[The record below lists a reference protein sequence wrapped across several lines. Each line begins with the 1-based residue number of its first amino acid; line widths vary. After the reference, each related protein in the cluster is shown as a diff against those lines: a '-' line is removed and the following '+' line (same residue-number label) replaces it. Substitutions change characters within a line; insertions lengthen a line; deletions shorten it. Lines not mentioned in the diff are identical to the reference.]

1 MSAVRKIQGRLEG
14 IESLRAYAA
23 VAVIFFHLVGTG
35 GAKLP
40 ETLSFI
46 GTHFGFGVP
55 LFFVVSGFS
64 LSYGYWQKLNDGE
77 DVSSY
82 FKRRLARI
90 APLFYAVL
98 LFEMILHWAVWGKI
112 YGPSEVLVNALFMFN
127 IIPHMTDGIVW
138 ASWSI
143 GVEMIFYVLFPLL
156 LLVCRSLTSTMLALV
171 VSTIVATLFTLGI
184 QPFEAQLMS
193 FMHHNFVT
201 NVPYFLW
208 GILAYHVHARV
219 SGLAQADRRPV
230 CWALCAVSLASILTL
245 YFGTSLYEYFTG
257 RGLRTTWEMLWGV
270 PFATVSV
277 AMALHPSRL
286 LSNPVTRYLGNISF
300 SLYLVH
306 PIIVWG
312 FGTLGVYT
320 WVYALFPQSEVTGYL
335 GSMAVAL
342 SMVTAISVFTFK
354 YIEKPG
360 MKWGK
365 QWARGTSAKTKAVP
379 VSLIS

>member
-1 MSAVRKIQGRLEG
+1 MVAVANTRTRLEG

-40 ETLSFI
+40 EVLSFI
-46 GTHFGFGVP
+46 GTNFGFGVP

-77 DVSSY
+77 AIGNY
-82 FKRRLARI
+82 FKRRFARI

-98 LFEMILHWAVWGKI
+98 LFELVLHWVVWGKI
-112 YGPSEVLVNALFMFN
+112 YDPSELLVNALFMFN
-127 IIPHMTDGIVW
+127 VIPHMTDGIVW

-156 LLVCRSLTSTMLALV
+156 LMVCRGV
-171 VSTIVATLFTLGI
+171 VSTVLALGVSTTVATLFTVGL
-184 QPFEAQLMS
+184 QPFEAHLMS

-201 NVPYFLW
+201 NAPYFVW
-208 GILAYHVHARV
+208 GILAYHVHSKV
-219 SGLAQADRRPV
+219 LNLALEIRRPV
-230 CWALCAVSLASILTL
+230 CWLLCALALGSILTL
-245 YFGTSLYEYFTG
+245 YYGTSLYQYFSS

-270 PFATVSV
+270 PFATVCV

-286 LSNPVTRYLGNISF
+286 LSNPVTRYLGTISF
-300 SLYLVH
+300 SLYLIH

-312 FGTLGVYT
+312 FGQLGVYS
-320 WVYALFPQSEVTGYL
+320 WVYALFPGSEVAGYL

-342 SMVTAISVFTFK
+342 SAVTATSVFTF
-354 YIEKPG
+354 YFIEKPG
-360 MKWGK
+360 MEWGK
-365 QWARGTSAKTKAVP
+365 RWARRPPSQETW
-379 VSLIS
+379 

>member
-1 MSAVRKIQGRLEG
+1 MVAVANTRTRLEG

-40 ETLSFI
+40 EVLSFI
-46 GTHFGFGVP
+46 GTNFGFGVP

-77 DVSSY
+77 AIGNY
-82 FKRRLARI
+82 FKRRFARI

-98 LFEMILHWAVWGKI
+98 LFELVLHWAVWGKI
-112 YGPSEVLVNALFMFN
+112 YDPSELLVNVLFMFN
-127 IIPHMTDGIVW
+127 VIPHMTDGIVW

-156 LLVCRSLTSTMLALV
+156 LMVCRGVVSTVLALV
-171 VSTIVATLFTLGI
+171 VCTTVATLFTVGL

-201 NVPYFLW
+201 NAPYFVW
-208 GILAYHVHARV
+208 GILAYHIHCKV
-219 SGLAQADRRPV
+219 SSLGQEIRRPV
-230 CWALCAVSLASILTL
+230 CWALCALALGSILTL
-245 YFGTSLYEYFTG
+245 YYGTSLYQYFSS

-270 PFATVSV
+270 PFATVCV

-286 LSNPVTRYLGNISF
+286 LSNPVTRYLGTISF

-312 FGTLGVYT
+312 FGKLGVYS
-320 WVYALFPQSEVTGYL
+320 WVYALFPGSEVAGYL

-342 SMVTAISVFTFK
+342 SAVTAISVFTFNF
-354 YIEKPG
+354 IEKPG
-360 MKWGK
+360 MEWGK
-365 QWARGTSAKTKAVP
+365 RWARRTPQPRDLVTR
-379 VSLIS
+379 

>member
-1 MSAVRKIQGRLEG
+1 MVAVANTRTRLEG

-40 ETLSFI
+40 EVLSFI
-46 GTHFGFGVP
+46 GTNFGFGVP

-64 LSYGYWQKLNDGE
+64 LSYGYWQKLIDGE
-77 DVSSY
+77 AIGNY
-82 FKRRLARI
+82 FKRRFARI

-98 LFEMILHWAVWGKI
+98 LFELVLHWAVWGKI
-112 YGPSEVLVNALFMFN
+112 YDPSELLVNALFMFN
-127 IIPHMTDGIVW
+127 VVPHMTDGIVW

-156 LLVCRSLTSTMLALV
+156 LMVCRGVVSTVLALV
-171 VSTIVATLFTLGI
+171 VCTTVATLFTVGL

-201 NVPYFLW
+201 NAPYFVW
-208 GILAYHVHARV
+208 GILAYHVHSKV
-219 SGLAQADRRPV
+219 SRLAQEIRRPV
-230 CWALCAVSLASILTL
+230 CWALCALALGSILTL
-245 YFGTSLYEYFTG
+245 YYGTSLYQYFSS

-270 PFATVSV
+270 PFATVCV

-286 LSNPVTRYLGNISF
+286 LSNPVTRYLGTISF

-312 FGTLGVYT
+312 FGKLGVYS
-320 WVYALFPQSEVTGYL
+320 WVYALFPGSEVAGYL

-342 SMVTAISVFTFK
+342 SAVTAISVFTFNF
-354 YIEKPG
+354 IEKPG
-360 MKWGK
+360 MEWGK
-365 QWARGTSAKTKAVP
+365 RWARRTPQPRDLVTR
-379 VSLIS
+379 

>member
-1 MSAVRKIQGRLEG
+1 MSAVSTTRTRLEG

-40 ETLSFI
+40 EVLSFI
-46 GTHFGFGVP
+46 GTNFGFGVP

-64 LSYGYWQKLNDGE
+64 LAYGYWQKLNDG
-77 DVSSY
+77 DATSSY
-82 FKRRLARI
+82 FKRRFARI
-90 APLFYAVL
+90 APLFYTVL
-98 LFEMILHWAVWGKI
+98 AFELVLHWMVWGKI
-112 YGPSEVLVNALFMFN
+112 YDPSELLVNVLFMFN
-127 IIPHMTDGIVW
+127 VIPHMTDGIVW

-156 LLVCRSLTSTMLALV
+156 LMVCRGWLSTVLALI
-171 VSTIVATLFTLGI
+171 VSTTVATLFTIGL
-184 QPFEAQLMS
+184 QPFETQLMS

-201 NVPYFLW
+201 NAPYFVW
-208 GILAYHVHARV
+208 GILAYTIHSQVSSISVKARR
-219 SGLAQADRRPV
+219 LV
-230 CWALCAVSLASILTL
+230 CWALCALAAGAILTL
-245 YFGTSLYEYFTG
+245 YFGTSLYAFFAN
-257 RGLRTTWEMLWGV
+257 RGLRTAWEMLWGI
-270 PFATVSV
+270 PFATVCI

-312 FGTLGVYT
+312 FGQLGIYS
-320 WVYALFPQSEVTGYL
+320 WIYALFPRSEVAGYL

-342 SMVTAISVFTFK
+342 SAVTAISVFTFNF
-354 YIEKPG
+354 IEKPG
-360 MKWGK
+360 MEWGK
-365 QWARGTSAKTKAVP
+365 RWAKRTSQREVLVTR
-379 VSLIS
+379 